1 MDKCRKYRDIFIDAL
16 YNGLSPEK
24 KQDFDTHLKTC
35 PECATAFSGLGMT
48 LGVMDQRQRSEPD
61 PVFWSGYWDRL
72 VPRLEE
78 KEKTTKFIPGLWR
91 RLTQIIILQPN
102 WAIGTAAAVGLLLIG
117 VFIGKLVFSPIDSGQ
132 QISGSFA
139 DASSEDAKMVSL
151 ESRTG
156 QYLRRSKV
164 LLLGL
169 INFDSET
176 EDSYALDL
184 THQKEISQELV
195 HEASFLKNELQ
206 NSARM
211 QLLQLITDLEV
222 ILLQI
227 ANLESEH
234 DLSAIE
240 MVKSGVD
247 SRGVLLKINLQEMR
261 QVKDTIRP
269 TEDSN
274 KSKEISI

>member
-1 MDKCRKYRDIFIDAL
+1 MDNCQQYRKNFIDAL
-16 YNGLSPEK
+16 YNGLSPEEQ
-24 KQDFDTHLKTC
+24 QDFDAHLKTC
-35 PECATAFSGLGMT
+35 SECETAFSSLGMT
-48 LGVMDQRQRSEPD
+48 LGVMDQRRRPEPD

-72 VPRLEE
+72 VTRLEG
-78 KEKTTKFIPGLWR
+78 KETTKTFIPGLWR
-91 RLTQIIILQPN
+91 RLTRFFILQPN

-117 VFIGKLVFSPIDSGQ
+117 VFIGKLVFSPMDSGL
-132 QISGSFA
+132 QISDSST
-139 DASSEDAKMVSL
+139 DASSEDARMVSL

-156 QYLRRSKV
+156 KYLRRSKI

-176 EDSYALDL
+176 EDFYTLDL
-184 THQKEISQELV
+184 PRQKEISQQLV
-195 HEASFLKNELQ
+195 HEASFLRNELQ
-206 NSARM
+206 NSAQM

-247 SRGVLLKINLQEMR
+247 RRGVLLKINLQEMR
-261 QVKDTIRP
+261 QVEDAHRP
-269 TEDSN
+269 KEDSH